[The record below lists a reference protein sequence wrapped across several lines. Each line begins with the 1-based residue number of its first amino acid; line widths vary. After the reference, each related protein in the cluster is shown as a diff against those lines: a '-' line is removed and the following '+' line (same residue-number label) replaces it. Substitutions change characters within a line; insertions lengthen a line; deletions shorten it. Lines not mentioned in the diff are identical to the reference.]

1 MFEPIELPLHLP
13 IGAPFPVSVIDAEPA
28 LSRYTIRVRLSSEQ
42 WATVDGL
49 ELFNLM
55 PEMRHPGHVE
65 GTDGVEVELRLADEL
80 VRDVV
85 TAIAGMD
92 PADSVAEVAALDP
105 TSPVLSTESWFA
117 TTVTEPVALPDDLAE
132 HGELRDG
139 FSTTWNDAE
148 EVHAADVAAMTIT
161 ETISEPIDP
170 EAEPWPPLLGAIRTY
185 LDEREVPFTR
195 HAGADMVSAEVGG
208 DNGHWTLWLHTRE
221 HRRQIVAYS
230 IPPVD
235 IAEDRLAHVAELA
248 TRLNAK
254 MFTGTFEVD
263 LDTGGFRVRTSLSLG
278 AADLDTGLLDGLIEP
293 NVMAIDAALAS
304 LDEVLSGLAPADA
317 VRMHPPVT

>member
-55 PEMRHPGHVE
+55 PETRHPGHVG

-80 VRDVV
+80 VRDVI

-105 TSPVLSTESWFA
+105 TSPVFSTESWFA
-117 TTVTEPVALPDDLAE
+117 TTVTEPVALPADLAGQ
-132 HGELRDG
+132 GELREG

-148 EVHAADVAAMTIT
+148 TVTLPKPEIT
-161 ETISEPIDP
+161 ETSTAPIDP
-170 EAEPWPPLLGAIRTY
+170 QLEPWPPLLGAIRTY
-185 LDEREVPFTR
+185 LEERDVPYTR

-208 DNGHWTLWLHTRE
+208 DNGEWSLWLHTRE
-221 HRRQIVAYS
+221 RSRQIVAYS

-235 IAEDRLAHVAELA
+235 IADDRLGDVAELA

-254 MFTGTFEVD
+254 MFTGAFEVD

-278 AADLDTGLLDGLIEP
+278 GVALDTSLLDGLIEP
-293 NVMAIDAALAS
+293 NVMAIDAALAAV
-304 LDEVLSGLAPADA
+304 DAVLSGVAPLDA